1 MFACQWHPDIPYGKQ
16 GEALALMRVRLAGP
30 ADAAW
35 LAGLAERTFRETYT
49 EFNTPEN
56 MERYV
61 ADHFG
66 PDLQAAELRDS
77 GKITLVVE
85 VAGEAAGYAQLA
97 RGPTPSGVTG
107 PTPMEL
113 VRFYVDRT
121 WHGRGLA
128 QTLMAVTVDTARAAG
143 ARTLWLGVWERN
155 GRAIAFY
162 RKSDFEDVGT
172 HTFVL
177 GADPQ
182 RDRLLVRRLD

>member
-1 MFACQWHPDIPYGKQ
+1 MSVV
-16 GEALALMRVRLAGP
+16 VRLAGA

-35 LAGLAERTFRETYT
+35 LAALAERTFRETYT

-77 GKITLVVE
+77 GKVTLVVE
-85 VAGEAAGYAQLA
+85 VDGAAAGYAQLA
-97 RGPTPSGVTG
+97 RGPAPPSIGG
-107 PTPMEL
+107 PDPMEL
-113 VRFYVDRT
+113 VRFYVDRP

-128 QTLMAVTVDTARAAG
+128 QRLMATTADTARAGG

-162 RKSDFEDVGT
+162 RKCGFEDVGT

-177 GADPQ
+177 GDDHQ
-182 RDRLLVRRLD
+182 RDRVLVRRLD

>member
-1 MFACQWHPDIPYGKQ
+1 MSVV
-16 GEALALMRVRLAGP
+16 VRLAGA

-35 LAGLAERTFRETYT
+35 LAALAERTFRETYT

-77 GKITLVVE
+77 GTVTLVVE
-85 VAGEAAGYAQLA
+85 VDGAAAGYAQLA
-97 RGPTPSGVTG
+97 RGPAPRSIGG
-107 PTPMEL
+107 PDPMEL
-113 VRFYVDRT
+113 VRFYVDRP

-128 QTLMAVTVDTARAAG
+128 QRLMAATADTARAAG

-162 RKSDFEDVGT
+162 RKCGFEDVGT

-177 GADPQ
+177 GDDHQ
-182 RDRLLVRRLD
+182 RDRVLVRRLD